1 MSDHY
6 ENDLLKARVEI
17 QRAQSEMKNI
27 DSEVTNFHKK
37 MARSMHA
44 LLKAFTE
51 GFEAMDRAKVAE
63 DEQALLEKH

>member
-63 DEQALLEKH
+63 DEQALLERH